1 MKSRSLNFITSVSPG
16 PASINGRA
24 KIMMT
29 VLFLMYQWIALV
41 GSSSVLQNII
51 CSSNYLFPFHLV
63 ALHPWGKGW
72 YSHFA
77 PHFLLLILIMCR
89 EHRTKKQTDSSI
101 NNCKF
106 TNSLL
111 PFDWKFSDLDLHL
124 CYNHHCFLLKQML
137 NDNSVLIHSSN
148 YCRIPNLY
156 RWHLV
161 PLLMTKYP

>member
-101 NNCKF
+101 NCKY

-111 PFDWKFSDLDLHL
+111 PFWLKVLPLGPSSLFIITIVSFLNRCWMTTL
-124 CYNHHCFLLKQML
+124 C
-137 NDNSVLIHSSN
+137 
-148 YCRIPNLY
+148 
-156 RWHLV
+156 
-161 PLLMTKYP
+161 